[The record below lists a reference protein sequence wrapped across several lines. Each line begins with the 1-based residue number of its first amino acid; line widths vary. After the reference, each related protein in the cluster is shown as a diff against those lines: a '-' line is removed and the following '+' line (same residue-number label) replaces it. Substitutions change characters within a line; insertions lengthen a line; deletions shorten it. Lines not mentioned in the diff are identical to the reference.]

1 MSSEKL
7 NKEILNKLNALIK
20 ISVAD
25 ITRDKNLTEK
35 ILFLGNMGF
44 LPKEISEMINTT
56 PNYANLI
63 LSKNRTKNK
72 KQQDPPQQEV
82 VDDEVEVNQDA

>member
-1 MSSEKL
+1 MSNENF
-7 NKEILNKLNALIK
+7 NKEILNKLNTLIK

-44 LPKEISEMINTT
+44 FPKEISEMINTT
-56 PNYANLI
+56 PNYVSLI
-63 LSKNRTKNK
+63 LSKNRTKKK
-72 KQQDPPQQEV
+72 KQGGSSQQDV
-82 VDDEVEVNQDA
+82 VGDEMEENQDG